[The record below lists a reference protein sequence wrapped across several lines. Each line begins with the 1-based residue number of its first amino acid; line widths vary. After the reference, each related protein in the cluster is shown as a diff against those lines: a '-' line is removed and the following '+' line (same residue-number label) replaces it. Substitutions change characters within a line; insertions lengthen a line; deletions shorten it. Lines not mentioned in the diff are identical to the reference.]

1 VATAH
6 HPAGAPDAGFLSGF
20 EYQPRPW
27 QSLKPMSII
36 LPYVDGFVIPV
47 PKHKLDAYQAIAEQA
62 SRIWKDHGALDYYEC
77 VADDVAVKD
86 MRSFVETAAAK
97 PDETVV
103 FAFIVYPSREARDAT
118 NAAVM
123 ADPRMKEICQGEQ
136 VFDCKRMSY
145 GGFRTIV
152 RA

>member
-1 VATAH
+1 MSSRGPT
-6 HPAGAPDAGFLSGF
+6 
-20 EYQPRPW
+20 
-27 QSLKPMSII
+27 SLKMLPEGGTVISANSPPLHLMNPS

-47 PKHKLDAYQAIAEQA
+47 PKDQLDAYQAVAEKA
-62 SRIWKDHGALDYYEC
+62 SRIWKEHGALDYYEC
-77 VADDVAVKD
+77 VADDLEAKD
-86 MRSFVETAAAK
+86 MRSFTETAAAK

-123 ADPRMKEICQGEQ
+123 ADPRLKEICPQN
-136 VFDCKRMSY
+136 VDIFDCKRMSY
-145 GGFRTIV
+145 GGFRTLV

>member
-1 VATAH
+1 
-6 HPAGAPDAGFLSGF
+6 
-20 EYQPRPW
+20 
-27 QSLKPMSII
+27 MSTS

-47 PKHKLDAYQAIAEQA
+47 PKDKIDAYKAVAEKA

-77 VADDVAVKD
+77 VADDLEAKD
-86 MRSFVETAAAK
+86 MRSFTETAAANA
-97 PDETVV
+97 DETVV

-123 ADPRMKEICQGEQ
+123 ADPRIKEMCGESQ
-136 VFDCKRMSY
+136 DFFDCKRMSY

>member
-1 VATAH
+1 
-6 HPAGAPDAGFLSGF
+6 
-20 EYQPRPW
+20 
-27 QSLKPMSII
+27 MSTS

-47 PKHKLDAYQAIAEQA
+47 PKDKIDAYKAVAEKT

-77 VADDVAVKD
+77 VADDLEAKD
-86 MRSFVETAAAK
+86 MRSFTETAAANA
-97 PDETVV
+97 DETVV

-123 ADPRMKEICQGEQ
+123 ADPRIKEMCVESQDF
-136 VFDCKRMSY
+136 FDCKRMSY

>member
-1 VATAH
+1 
-6 HPAGAPDAGFLSGF
+6 
-20 EYQPRPW
+20 
-27 QSLKPMSII
+27 MSTS

-47 PKHKLDAYQAIAEQA
+47 PKDKLDAYKAVAEKA

-77 VADDVAVKD
+77 VADDLEVQD
-86 MRSFVETAAAK
+86 MRSFTEAAAAN

-123 ADPRMKEICQGEQ
+123 ADPRIKDMCGHSEDI
-136 VFDCKRMSY
+136 FDCKRMSY

>member
-1 VATAH
+1 MS
-6 HPAGAPDAGFLSGF
+6 AP
-20 EYQPRPW
+20 
-27 QSLKPMSII
+27 
-36 LPYVDGFVIPV
+36 LPYVDGFVIPI
-47 PKHKLDAYQAIAEQA
+47 PKDKIENYKAVAKKA

-77 VADDVAVKD
+77 LADDLEAKD
-86 MRSFVETAAAK
+86 MRSFTETAAAK

-123 ADPRMKEICQGEQ
+123 ADPRIKDMCGESEGL
-136 VFDCKRMSY
+136 FDCKRMSY